1 MSKIATLCLFLVL
14 LDVCNGCAGLFGGGG
29 GGCCCQSGCG
39 RKKRSV
45 DDEEA
50 PGFQFRGIASKADD
64 MLCNSP
70 DMKALIQAHMKSS
83 PQASSKSLQVA
94 LEDHDQ
100 HRYVV
105 VCSENR
111 FHYSVKH
118 DSAYCGA
125 RNGTHY
131 CQAFAI

>member
-1 MSKIATLCLFLVL
+1 
-14 LDVCNGCAGLFGGGG
+14 
-29 GGCCCQSGCG
+29 
-39 RKKRSV
+39 
-45 DDEEA
+45 
-50 PGFQFRGIASKADD
+50 

-70 DMKALIQAHMKSS
+70 DMKALIQAHMKSN